1 MGGCCGGSR
10 KKFRQAV
17 KVAKMAKVGIN
28 VSSPLVKKETPMSLR
43 IEARN
48 KKIKARN
55 ERIAARKRRI
65 EAKNATVKK
74 AI

>member
-17 KVAKMAKVGIN
+17 KQAKVGKN
-28 VSSPLVKKETPMSLR
+28 TPSPLVKKETPTSLR

-48 KKIKARN
+48 NKIEARN
-55 ERIAARKRRI
+55 KRIAARKRRI
-65 EAKNATVKK
+65 EARNAAVKK